1 MKPPFL
7 LLEGGDINLFKTL
20 EAMARYVES
29 PDIDSY
35 LAVDSTGT
43 IVILSAEQTGDAVQT
58 VGLIPIT
65 RVSATPSA
73 QTVNRTQLHD
83 RLLKYLLSVG
93 INVERTSSLEEVVR
107 QIQNKVGFT
116 G

>member
-43 IVILSAEQTGDAVQT
+43 IMILSAEHSKPNTF
-58 VGLIPIT
+58 T
-65 RVSATPSA
+65 RPSA
-73 QTVNRTQLHD
+73 EIPF
-83 RLLKYLLSVG
+83 VG
-93 INVERTSSLEEVVR
+93 GDQRRANVT
-107 QIQNKVGFT
+107 T
-116 G
+116 